1 MERTLRQ
8 LAVSRK
14 ARLEAACYNVP
25 MRTLSRRLALCSGIL
40 IALLGAGCSG
50 VGSASGTGTGGTS
63 GSGGQGGV
71 KGSGGSIG
79 SGGSGGSGGSV
90 GSGGTVP
97 SGGSAA
103 SGGSV
108 GTGGSQGTG
117 GGAGSGGDADAG
129 GAGAS
134 GAGSGGTRGGSGGT
148 TGETGSVGTGGA
160 GMGGAGTGGA
170 GMGGAG
176 TGGAGGAGTGGAGGA
191 GTGGAG
197 TGGSTGTG
205 GRTGGTG
212 GSTGTGGRTTGTGGA
227 GGTGGTSRT
236 GGASGTGGTS
246 ATGGGSGT
254 GGTQMQPFKGIAG
267 GACKVRTAMGVSW
280 YYNWSG
286 SENEAC
292 AAPNGVEYVP
302 MIWGA
307 DTAANIQTS
316 VAGFV
321 SKGYKYVLGFNE
333 PDNTTQSNV
342 AVASALALLPAFDS
356 AAAIAVGTPA
366 TQANTTGQAWF
377 TQYMA
382 GVAASTTLRADFI
395 AIHWYGWNAGSCDA
409 AASQLESY
417 IKYAEA
423 FPGNRPIWLT
433 EWGCLNQSAP
443 TAAGV
448 IAFFQGALAVFAKH
462 PRLARYAWYQWSP
475 NCEVYNT
482 DDTLTALGQVYA
494 AAPAKK

>member
-71 KGSGGSIG
+71 KGSGGSI
-79 SGGSGGSGGSV
+79 GSGGSGGSV

>member
-1 MERTLRQ
+1 
-8 LAVSRK
+8 
-14 ARLEAACYNVP
+14 
-25 MRTLSRRLALCSGIL
+25 
-40 IALLGAGCSG
+40 
-50 VGSASGTGTGGTS
+50 
-63 GSGGQGGV
+63 
-71 KGSGGSIG
+71 
-79 SGGSGGSGGSV
+79 
-90 GSGGTVP
+90 
-97 SGGSAA
+97 
-103 SGGSV
+103 
-108 GTGGSQGTG
+108 
-117 GGAGSGGDADAG
+117 
-129 GAGAS
+129 
-134 GAGSGGTRGGSGGT
+134 
-148 TGETGSVGTGGA
+148 
-160 GMGGAGTGGA
+160 
-170 GMGGAG
+170 
-176 TGGAGGAGTGGAGGA
+176 
-191 GTGGAG
+191 
-197 TGGSTGTG
+197 
-205 GRTGGTG
+205 
-212 GSTGTGGRTTGTGGA
+212 
-227 GGTGGTSRT
+227 
-236 GGASGTGGTS
+236 
-246 ATGGGSGT
+246 
-254 GGTQMQPFKGIAG
+254 MQPFKGIAG